1 MCLCTG
7 RSRDVDA
14 TRGMTGDD
22 LYPARV
28 RCDLYPTCADTPCSR
43 IRPCAPSPGVAN
55 VGRVSGVT
63 PLLVSPLGEMH

>member
-14 TRGMTGDD
+14 ARGMPSDD

-28 RCDLYPTCADTPCSR
+28 RCDLYPTYADMPCSR
-43 IRPCAPSPGVAN
+43 IRPCAPSPGVVN
-55 VGRVSGVT
+55 VGRASGVT
-63 PLLVSPLGEMH
+63 PLLVSPLGERH